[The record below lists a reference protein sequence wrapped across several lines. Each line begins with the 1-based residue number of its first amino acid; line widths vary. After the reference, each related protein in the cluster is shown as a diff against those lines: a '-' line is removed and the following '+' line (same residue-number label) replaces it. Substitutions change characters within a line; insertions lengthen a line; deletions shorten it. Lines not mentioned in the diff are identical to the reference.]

1 MHTCT
6 YIHTYIHTYIQH
18 TYIHTYIQSYNL
30 KIYIIVVNLQTPL
43 ACRLPEVQHAKTERR
58 NIIIFGKTG
67 SGKSTV
73 ANHILG
79 CEAFDSL
86 KENPTYITEVSI
98 VGPDDTIYIIRLV
111 DAIGQF
117 DSTNTAQIE
126 KFVNAHVRGNFLD
139 LHLVMF
145 VCRHDRLIKEEMKTF
160 EFFIKKYQQTKI
172 SQISALILTCC
183 EGLSIDQ
190 RKKFNDD
197 FRINSQTS
205 HIAAFMRKGIHQVGF
220 PDIRTVKPDLKASF
234 ERGADEDAKTLR
246 QLIFHDCTRMF
257 PIEEVFPKSVQCSI
271 V

>member
-1 MHTCT
+1 M
-6 YIHTYIHTYIQH
+6 
-18 TYIHTYIQSYNL
+18 
-30 KIYIIVVNLQTPL
+30 
-43 ACRLPEVQHAKTERR
+43 
-58 NIIIFGKTG
+58 
-67 SGKSTV
+67 

-98 VGPDDTIYIIRLV
+98 VGPDDTIYIIRV
-111 DAIGQF
+111 VNAIGQF
-117 DSTNTAQIE
+117 DGTDTAQIE
-126 KFVNAHVRGNFLD
+126 KFVNAHVRGKFLD

-145 VCRHDRLIKEEMKTF
+145 VCKHDHLTKEEMKIF
-160 EFFIKKYQQTKI
+160 EFFTKKYQRTKI

-190 RKKFNDD
+190 HKKFNDD
-197 FRINSQTS
+197 FRTNSQTS

-246 QLIFHDCTRMF
+246 QFILYDCAQMF
-257 PIEEVFPKSVQCSI
+257 PLEEVFPKSMQCSI
-271 V
+271 I